1 MSEQNNY
8 TNKKYFFEN
17 SVDFEHTMDKL
28 AEQYILIYIQVSQ
41 LLKDYFNSK
50 NLDDISFP
58 IDFYGLAEWLGV
70 KVDFADLNYFR
81 FSKFSMQLG
90 KLELENNKAIIYL
103 ERRASPSSARY
114 ALAHE
119 ISHYLWNHKNIYCL
133 ESKLPAN
140 CEELIIDIVTS
151 FLILP
156 PELTFSTAWD
166 FTQNNLKRPVDLN
179 EILFYLSKMA
189 KMPPYRTITAYEHLK
204 TVACYLRTAQS
215 REKISGMIRKDMSN
229 KNSERKET
237 ILEQLKELKSIANE
251 EFFS

>member
-17 SVDFEHTMDKL
+17 SVNFEDTMDKL

-41 LLKDYFNSK
+41 LLKDYFNFK

-70 KVDFADLNYFR
+70 KVESTDLNYLR

-90 KLELENNKAIIYL
+90 KLEIENNEAIIYL
-103 ERRASPSSARY
+103 ERRASPLSARY

-119 ISHYLWNHKNIYCL
+119 ISHYLCNHKNINCL

-140 CEELIIDIVTS
+140 REELIIDIVTS

-156 PELTFSTAWD
+156 PELTFSIAWD

-189 KMPPYRTITAYEHLK
+189 KMPFYRTITAYEHLK

-215 REKISGMIRKDMSN
+215 RERISEMIRKDMSN
-229 KNSERKET
+229 KNREWKEPIFDKLNGLTT
-237 ILEQLKELKSIANE
+237 IAKE
-251 EFFS
+251 EFFA